1 MYKDNF
7 IKHDACIATEHGWV
21 DIDHSNF
28 RAINCVIHKLHEKI
42 LDSNFYKDKENIFWP
57 KVKKVDNYKSNNGDA
72 LAYYETEYIHNILRY
87 PEFTP
92 LQFKEALM
100 FLCSVSEYCKNAG
113 YYLRTHLWNVTFVR
127 GHPYLIDIRDFEIL
141 DTQNWTNIFKGHFRP
156 ELDNH
161 CPILANKF
169 VSNYDS
175 IYNKLMKCSN
185 DLQKIKEII
194 NEIKPIEIN
203 NGKWSNYHNDRCD
216 FLRTS
221 GQLNENL
228 YKQIKYFK
236 GGTNDETKSLNLFT
250 LIEKIK
256 PKTIIEVGCNNG
268 LYTFGCSKHGP
279 TIGID
284 YDMNAINEANNLNKK
299 FTANCSFLHCNL
311 LDEMMLNLSFGQGG
325 KYGTIIHRFKSE
337 MLIAPAI
344 IHHLFKQCKSTDKI
358 IEIFNKFAEKY
369 MIIEQIPD
377 TVDENSLKLSL
388 RKYNWKVIEQ
398 QPSCPYP
405 RKWLLCEITN

>member
-1 MYKDNF
+1 MNF
-7 IKHDACIATEHGWV
+7 IKHNACIATQHGWV

-57 KVKKVDNYKSNNGDA
+57 KVKRVDNYKSNNGDA

-100 FLCSVSEYCKNAG
+100 FLCDVCEYCKNAG
-113 YYLRTHLWNVTFVR
+113 LWLRTHLWNVTFVM

-141 DTQNWTNIFKGHFRP
+141 GNQNWTKIFKGHFRQKI
-156 ELDNH
+156 DNH
-161 CPILANKF
+161 CPINVNKF
-169 VSNYDS
+169 ISNDAY
-175 IYNKLMKCSN
+175 IYNKLARCSN
-185 DLQKIKEII
+185 DLQKIREII
-194 NEIKPIEIN
+194 NEINPINTN
-203 NGKWSNYHNDRCD
+203 NGQWTSYHTERCN
-216 FLRTS
+216 FLNTS
-221 GQLNENL
+221 MQLNDKL

-236 GGTNDETKSLNLFT
+236 GGCGDETKSVNLFT

-256 PKTIIEVGCNNG
+256 PKNLIEVGCNNG
-268 LYTFGCSKHGP
+268 LYTFGSSIICPS
-279 TIGID
+279 IGID
-284 YDMNAINEANNLNKK
+284 YDINAINEANNLNKK
-299 FTANCSFLHCNL
+299 FRANCTFLHCSL
-311 LDEMMLNLSFGQGG
+311 LDEMKLKRSFGQNGA
-325 KYGTIIHRFKSE
+325 YGSIIQRFKSE

-344 IHHLFKQCKSTDKI
+344 IHHLFNQCKSTDKI

-377 TVDENSLKLSL
+377 IVNENSLKLSL
-388 RKYNWKVIEQ
+388 RKYNWKVIEEL
-398 QPSCPYP
+398 PSCPYP
-405 RKWLLCEITN
+405 RKWLFCIKN